1 MVYGIVLPTEK
12 CEDSTH
18 RDQAVSPSLRTRTL
32 QSGRPALAGRAAP
45 QSAKWPQKT
54 PRFAPATP
62 AFHPQHPQAKREDS
76 SILPYISSICPYH
89 IHTTRTFFKE
99 KLRAGLSAY
108 PAGSRNVKD
117 DRRIL
122 EFWRFMELSI
132 ISHALCCGLSP
143 MTFQLRERVTQVPRT
158 QRHNGHNHNLFGN
171 PAVVHWCLRFLLSS
185 LLTNPQKHGSRT
197 KKHTWSIGFGF
208 NMAHW
213 NPRAPFPWGIVHLR
227 RCSSP
232 FLSSPDTEKPQWPEP
247 KAAAPFTGPNVPCLG
262 AKSWW
267 FHRTG
272 PATQFFSLVVVNPEV
287 SLICWCCYR
296 WYSWYSWFFAGCS
309 KTIHFLTIPRK

>member
-45 QSAKWPQKT
+45 QSAKWPQNT

-76 SILPYISSICPYH
+76 SILPYISNICPYH

-213 NPRAPFPWGIVHLR
+213 NPRGAFSMRYCSSSQMFLSISEQSWHRKAPVARAQG
-227 RCSSP
+227 RCS
-232 FLSSPDTEKPQWPEP
+232 FYRAE
-247 KAAAPFTGPNVPCLG
+247 
-262 AKSWW
+262 
-267 FHRTG
+267 R
-272 PATQFFSLVVVNPEV
+272 SLPRSKELMV
-287 SLICWCCYR
+287 S
-296 WYSWYSWFFAGCS
+296 
-309 KTIHFLTIPRK
+309 